1 MFVSLQFK
9 LELKKEDKEKLI
21 RLMRKQSSAIRV
33 AYNMLKELEKEKTK
47 NPHAQIYHRLRQL
60 FPELP
65 TKYIDS
71 AIYKAKQYP
80 TDKPVVFGSKKLF
93 EKLCKNHLTGKTR
106 EELKKQWRE
115 LRQGTLISI
124 GSRHEAVKGNLLLRF
139 MELDGK
145 LHLRITTGNRE
156 FIYAKVLREPSNS
169 KDKWLTFMAM
179 LLESWQ
185 TQNYFA
191 YTVELK
197 LRDGETYG
205 SVSFELPTPEVKY
218 TKENGVIAIDT
229 NASPIHL
236 AIAEVSKT
244 GELLSYQTIS
254 LHHLLGLSQNSKDH
268 QEWILAHQL
277 LDLAIQKGKAIAV
290 ENLKKLK
297 KGMRGDGKATLRK
310 RLHQWNAKKFL
321 QKLKRVAMLKGVEVI
336 EVNPAYTSVIG
347 MLKYAPQ
354 LSIDKDIA
362 GAYVIGRRALG
373 FKEDTPENYEKLL
386 KDRTYLEF
394 ALKRYEER
402 EKELRELL
410 EKETNQYK
418 RNALKSELRS
428 VENSKKLLTHL
439 VQSLQSESSSCEG
452 TYGRNPEQGRVTKTT
467 LQSAWQ
473 VLKVAL
479 LFPILGKVLPR
490 DLSPLKPVLVEGV
503 WDRVRSRLVPLEA
516 GGTVPTR
523 DFQNSLKDDK
533 AQVSKRA
540 RAFLSLS
547 MPSFIISSERQ

>member
-9 LELKKEDKEKLI
+9 LELKREDKEKLI
-21 RLMRKQSSAIRV
+21 KLMRKQSSTIRV
-33 AYNMLKELEKEKTK
+33 AYNMLKELEKEETK
-47 NPHAQIYHRLRQL
+47 NPHAQIYQRLRQL
-60 FPELP
+60 FPDLP

-80 TDKPVVFGSKKLF
+80 TDKPVVFGGKRLF
-93 EKLCKNHLTGKTR
+93 ERLCKKHLTGKAR
-106 EELKKQWRE
+106 ERLKKQWKE
-115 LRQGTLISI
+115 LRQGTLISV
-124 GSRHEAVKGNLLLRF
+124 GSKSDKGNRLMRF
-139 MELDGK
+139 EDLNGQ
-145 LHLRITTGNRE
+145 LYLRITIGNGE

-185 TQNYFA
+185 TQNYFP

-197 LRDGETYG
+197 LRDGEVYG
-205 SVSFELPTPEVKY
+205 SVSFELPTPEVRC

-236 AIAEVSKT
+236 AVAEVSKT

-254 LHHLLGLSQNSKDH
+254 LHHFLELSQNSKDH
-268 QEWILAHQL
+268 QEWILAHQIV
-277 LDLAIQKGKAIAV
+277 DLAIQRNKAIAI

-297 KGMRGDGKATLRK
+297 KGVRGDGKAELRK
-310 RLHQWNAKKFL
+310 RLHQWNVKKFL

-354 LSIDKDIA
+354 LNIDKDIA

-373 FKEDTPENYEKLL
+373 FKEDVPENYERLL
-386 KDRTYLEF
+386 KNKAYLEF

-402 EKELRELL
+402 EKELRELI
-410 EKETNQYK
+410 EKESNEYK
-418 RNALKSELRS
+418 RNALESELRG
-428 VENSKKLLTHL
+428 VENSKKLLANL
-439 VQSLQSESSSCEG
+439 IQSLQDEPSGCEG
-452 TYGRNPEQGRVTKTT
+452 ADGRNPEQGRGNLASFV
-467 LQSAWQ
+467 AWQ

-516 GGTVPTR
+516 GGTIPMR
-523 DFQNSLKDDK
+523 DF
-533 AQVSKRA
+533 
-540 RAFLSLS
+540 
-547 MPSFIISSERQ
+547 

>member
-9 LELKKEDKEKLI
+9 PELKKEDKEKLKK
-21 RLMRKQSSAIRV
+21 LMGKQSSAIRV
-33 AYNMLKELEKEKTK
+33 AYNMLKDLEKEKTK
-47 NPHAQIYHRLRQL
+47 NPHAQIYHRLKQL

-80 TDKPVVFGSKKLF
+80 TDKPVVFGGKRLF
-93 EKLCKNHLTGKTR
+93 EKLCKNHLTGKAK
-106 EELKKQWRE
+106 EKLKKQWRE
-115 LRQGTLISI
+115 LRQGTLIAI
-124 GSRHEAVKGNLLLRF
+124 GSKHEAVKGNLLLRF

-169 KDKWLTFMAM
+169 RDKWITFMAM

-185 TQNYFA
+185 TQSYFP

-197 LRDGETYG
+197 LRNGEVYG
-205 SVSFELPTPEVKY
+205 SVSFEIPTPEVRY

-244 GELLSYQTIS
+244 GELVSYQTIS

-268 QEWILAHQL
+268 QEWILAHQIV
-277 LDLAIQKGKAIAV
+277 DLAIQKGKAIAV
-290 ENLKKLK
+290 ENLKKLR
-297 KGMRGDGKATLRK
+297 KGKLGDGKAELRK
-310 RLHQWNAKKFL
+310 RLHHWNAKKFL
-321 QKLKRVAMLKGVEVI
+321 QKLKRVARLKGVEVI
-336 EVNPAYTSVIG
+336 EVNPAYTAVIG

-362 GAYVIGRRALG
+362 SAYVIGKRALG
-373 FKEDTPENYEKLL
+373 FKEDMPENYERLL
-386 KDRTYLEF
+386 KDKVYLEF

-402 EKELRELL
+402 EKDLVELI
-410 EKETNQYK
+410 EKESNEYK

-428 VENSKKLLTHL
+428 VEDARKLLANL
-439 VQSLQSESSSCEG
+439 LQGLQSKLSSCEG
-452 TYGRNPEQGRVTKTT
+452 ANGRNPEQGRVAKTT

-473 VLKVAL
+473 VLKVAF
-479 LFPILGKVLPR
+479 LFPILGQILPR

-503 WDRVRSRLVPLEA
+503 CDRVRSRLVPLSA
-516 GGTVPTR
+516 GGR
-523 DFQNSLKDDK
+523 S
-533 AQVSKRA
+533 R
-540 RAFLSLS
+540 
-547 MPSFIISSERQ
+547 

>member
-1 MFVSLQFK
+1 MLVSLQFK
-9 LELKKEDKEKLI
+9 LELRKEDGEKLTK
-21 RLMRKQSSAIRV
+21 LMRKQSSAIRV
-33 AYNMLKELEKEKTK
+33 AYNMLKELEKGKAK

-60 FPELP
+60 FPDLP

-80 TDKPVVFGSKKLF
+80 TDKPVVFGGKRLF
-93 EKLCKNHLTGKTR
+93 EKLCKNHLTGKVR
-106 EELKKQWRE
+106 EGLKKQWRE

-124 GSRHEAVKGNLLLRF
+124 GSKSDKGNRLTRF
-139 MELDGK
+139 ENINGQLC
-145 LHLRITTGNRE
+145 LRITTGNRE

-197 LRDGETYG
+197 LEDGEVYG
-205 SVSFELPTPEVKY
+205 SVSFEIPTPKVRY

-244 GELLSYQTIS
+244 GELVSYQTIS
-254 LHHLLGLSQNSKDH
+254 LHNLLGLSQNSKDNE
-268 QEWILAHQL
+268 EWILAHKVV
-277 LDLAIQKGKAIAV
+277 DLAIQKGKAIAV

-297 KGMRGDGKATLRK
+297 KGKRGDGKATLRK
-310 RLHQWNAKKFL
+310 RLHQWNVKKFL
-321 QKLKRVAMLKGVEVI
+321 QKLKRVAMLKGVKIV

-354 LSIDKDIA
+354 LNIDKDIA
-362 GAYVIGRRALG
+362 SAYVIGRRALG
-373 FKEDTPENYEKLL
+373 FKEDTPENYEGLL
-386 KDRTYLEF
+386 KDKEYLEF
-394 ALKRYEER
+394 AVGKYKDR
-402 EKELRELL
+402 EKELKELI
-410 EKETNQYK
+410 EKESNQYK
-418 RNALKSELRS
+418 GNALKRELKE
-428 VENSKKLLTHL
+428 VENAKKLLTNL
-439 VQSLQSESSSCEG
+439 VQSLQGEPSSCEG
-452 TYGRNPEQGRVTKTT
+452 AYGRNPERGRVAKTT
-467 LQSAWQ
+467 LQSAWR
-473 VLKVAL
+473 VLRVAL

-516 GGTVPTR
+516 GGASR
-523 DFQNSLKDDK
+523 
-533 AQVSKRA
+533 
-540 RAFLSLS
+540 
-547 MPSFIISSERQ
+547 

>member
-21 RLMRKQSSAIRV
+21 KLMRKQSSAIRV

-47 NPHAQIYHRLRQL
+47 KTHAQIYHRLRQL
-60 FPELP
+60 FPDLL

-80 TDKPVVFGSKKLF
+80 ADKSVVFGGKRLF
-93 EKLCKNHLTGKTR
+93 EKLCKNHLTGKVR
-106 EELKKQWRE
+106 EGLKKQWKE
-115 LRQGTLISI
+115 QRQGTLVSI
-124 GSRHEAVKGNLLLRF
+124 GSKADKGNRLTRF
-139 MELDGK
+139 EDLNGQ
-145 LHLRITTGNRE
+145 LHLRITIGNRE

-185 TQNYFA
+185 TQSYFP

-197 LRDGETYG
+197 LRNGEVYG
-205 SVSFELPTPEVKY
+205 NVSFEIPTPEVKY
-218 TKENGVIAIDT
+218 TKDNGVIAVDT

-244 GELLSYQTIS
+244 GELISYQTIN
-254 LHHLLGLSQNSKDH
+254 LHQLLGLSQNSKDH
-268 QEWILAHQL
+268 QEWILAHQIV
-277 LDLAIQKGKAIAV
+277 DLATQKNKAIAI

-297 KGMRGDGKATLRK
+297 KGKRGDGKATLRK

-321 QKLKRVAMLKGVEVI
+321 QKLKRVAMLKGVEIV

-373 FKEDTPENYEKLL
+373 FREDMPENYEKLL
-386 KDRTYLEF
+386 KDRTYMEF

-410 EKETNQYK
+410 EEETNQYK
-418 RNALKSELRS
+418 RNALESELNN
-428 VENSKKLLTHL
+428 VEKAKKLLTNL
-439 VQSLQSESSSCEG
+439 IQSLRSESSSCEEAN
-452 TYGRNPEQGRVTKTT
+452 GRNSEQGETEKVS
-467 LQSAWQ
+467 QSAWQ
-473 VLKVAL
+473 VLRVAL
-479 LFPILGKVLPR
+479 LFPILGRILPR

-503 WDRVRSRLVPLEA
+503 WDRVRRSNGLVPLEA

-523 DFQNSLKDDK
+523 DF
-533 AQVSKRA
+533 
-540 RAFLSLS
+540 
-547 MPSFIISSERQ
+547 

>member
-21 RLMRKQSSAIRV
+21 KLMRKQSSAIRV
-33 AYNMLKELEKEKTK
+33 AYNMLKELEKEKIR

-60 FPELP
+60 FPDLP

-80 TDKPVVFGSKKLF
+80 TDKSVVFGSKRIF
-93 EKLCKNHLTGKTR
+93 EKLCKNHLSGKLR
-106 EELKKQWRE
+106 EKLKKQWRE

-124 GSRHEAVKGNLLLRF
+124 GSKADKGNRLTRF
-139 MELDGK
+139 EDLNGQ

-156 FIYAKVLREPSNS
+156 FIYAKVLRELSNS
-169 KDKWLTFMAM
+169 KDKWITFIAM

-185 TQNYFA
+185 TKNYFP

-197 LRDGETYG
+197 LRDVEVYG

-218 TKENGVIAIDT
+218 TKEKGVIAIDT

-254 LHHLLGLSQNSKDH
+254 LHHLLGLSKNGKDQ
-268 QEWILAHQL
+268 QEWILAHKIV
-277 LDLAIQKGKAIAV
+277 DLAIQKNKAIAI

-297 KGMRGDGKATLRK
+297 KGKRGDGKATLRK

-336 EVNPAYTSVIG
+336 EVNPAYTSIIG

-354 LSIDKDIA
+354 LNIDKDIA
-362 GAYVIGRRALG
+362 GAHVIGRRALG
-373 FKEDTPENYEKLL
+373 FMEDMPENYGKLL
-386 KDRTYLEF
+386 KDKAYLEF
-394 ALKRYEER
+394 ALKSYEER
-402 EKELRELL
+402 GKEFRKLIEKESNE
-410 EKETNQYK
+410 YK
-418 RNALKSELRS
+418 RNALKSELRN
-428 VENSKKLLTHL
+428 VDNSKKLLINL
-439 VQSLQSESSSCEG
+439 LQSLQSEPSSCEG
-452 TYGRNPEQGRVTKTT
+452 AYGRNPEQERGN
-467 LQSAWQ
+467 LAFSSAWQ
-473 VLKVAL
+473 VLRVAI
-479 LFPILGKVLPR
+479 LFPVLGKVLPR
-490 DLSPLKPVLVEGV
+490 DLSPLKPVLVEGA

-516 GGTVPTR
+516 GGTVPMR
-523 DFQNSLKDDK
+523 DF
-533 AQVSKRA
+533 
-540 RAFLSLS
+540 
-547 MPSFIISSERQ
+547 

>member
-9 LELKKEDKEKLI
+9 LELKKEDREKLI
-21 RLMRKQSSAIRV
+21 KLMRKQSSAIRI
-33 AYNMLKELEKEKTK
+33 AYNMLKELEEEKTK
-47 NPHAQIYHRLRQL
+47 KLHTQIYHKLRQI

-80 TDKPVVFGSKKLF
+80 RDKIVVFGGKRLF
-93 EKLCKNHLTGKTR
+93 EKLCKNHLTGKVR
-106 EELKKQWRE
+106 EKLKNQWRE
-115 LRQGTLISI
+115 LRQGTLVSI
-124 GSRHEAVKGNLLLRF
+124 GSKSDKGNRLTRF
-139 MELDGK
+139 EDLNGQ
-145 LHLRITTGNRE
+145 LYLRITTGNRE

-185 TQNYFA
+185 TKNYFA

-197 LRDGETYG
+197 LRDGEVYG
-205 SVSFELPTPEVKY
+205 SVSFEIPTPEIKY

-277 LDLAIQKGKAIAV
+277 LDLAIQKGKAIAI
-290 ENLKKLK
+290 ENLKKIK
-297 KGMRGDGKATLRK
+297 RGMRGDGKAELRK

-321 QKLKRVAMLKGVEVI
+321 QKLRRVAMLKGVEVV
-336 EVNPAYTSVIG
+336 EVHPAYTSVIG

-373 FKEDTPENYEKLL
+373 FKEDMPENYEKLL
-386 KDRTYLEF
+386 KDKSYLEF

-402 EKELRELL
+402 EKELTELV
-410 EKETNQYK
+410 EKETNEYK
-418 RNALKSELRS
+418 RNALESELRS
-428 VENSKKLLTHL
+428 VENAKELLTNFI
-439 VQSLQSESSSCEG
+439 QSLQSEPSSCEG
-452 TYGRNPEQGRVTKTT
+452 ANGRNSEQGRIAKTT

-473 VLKVAL
+473 VLRVAL

-490 DLSPLKPVLVEGV
+490 DLSPLKPILVEGA

-516 GGTVPTR
+516 GGAS
-523 DFQNSLKDDK
+523 Q
-533 AQVSKRA
+533 
-540 RAFLSLS
+540 
-547 MPSFIISSERQ
+547 

>member
-1 MFVSLQFK
+1 MFVSLRFK

-21 RLMRKQSSAIRV
+21 KLMRKQSSAIRT
-33 AYNMLKELEKEKTK
+33 AYNMLKELEKERAK
-47 NPHAQIYHRLRQL
+47 NPHAQIYQRLRQL
-60 FPELP
+60 FSDLP
-65 TKYIDS
+65 TRYIDS

-80 TDKPVVFGSKKLF
+80 TDKPVVFGSKRLF
-93 EKLCKNHLTGKTR
+93 EKLCKNHLIGKVR
-106 EELKKQWRE
+106 ERLKKQWKE
-115 LRQGTLISI
+115 QRQGTLVSI
-124 GSRHEAVKGNLLLRF
+124 GSKSDKGNRLMKFEDLN
-139 MELDGK
+139 GQ
-145 LHLRITTGNRE
+145 LHLRINTGNRE
-156 FIYAKVLREPSNS
+156 FIYARVLREPSNS
-169 KDKWLTFMAM
+169 KDKWINFMTM

-185 TQNYFA
+185 TKNYFA
-191 YTVELK
+191 YTIELK
-197 LRDGETYG
+197 LRDGEVYG
-205 SVSFELPTPEVKY
+205 SVSFEIPTPKVKY
-218 TKENGVIAIDT
+218 TKNNGLIAIET

-254 LHHLLGLSQNSKDH
+254 LHHLLGLSKNTKDH

-277 LDLAIQKGKAIAV
+277 LDLAIQRNKAIAV

-297 KGMRGDGKATLRK
+297 KGMRGDGKAKLRK

-373 FKEDTPENYEKLL
+373 FKEDMPENYEKLL
-386 KDRTYLEF
+386 KDGAYLEF
-394 ALKRYEER
+394 ALKKYEER
-402 EKELRELL
+402 EKELRELI
-410 EKETNQYK
+410 EKESNEYK
-418 RNALKSELRS
+418 RNALKSELKN
-428 VENSKKLLTHL
+428 VEYAKELLVNL
-439 VQSLQSESSSCEG
+439 VQSLQSESSSCG
-452 TYGRNPEQGRVTKTT
+452 GAYGRNPEQGETKKVS
-467 LQSAWQ
+467 QSAWQ

-516 GGTVPTR
+516 GGTVPIR
-523 DFQNSLKDDK
+523 DF
-533 AQVSKRA
+533 
-540 RAFLSLS
+540 
-547 MPSFIISSERQ
+547 

>member
-9 LELKKEDKEKLI
+9 LELKKEDKEKLAQ
-21 RLMRKQSSAIRV
+21 LMRKQSSAIRT
-33 AYNMLKELEKEKTK
+33 AYNMLKELEKEKTR

-60 FPELP
+60 FPDLP

-80 TDKPVVFGSKKLF
+80 TDKPVVFGGKRLF
-93 EKLCKNHLTGKTR
+93 EKLCKNHLSGKAR
-106 EELKKQWRE
+106 EKLKKQWRE
-115 LRQGTLISI
+115 LRQGTLIAI
-124 GSRHEAVKGNLLLRF
+124 GSKHKTAQGNLLLRF

-145 LHLRITTGNRE
+145 LHLRITTGKRE

-169 KDKWLTFMAM
+169 KDKWITFMAM

-185 TQNYFA
+185 TKNYFA

-197 LRDGETYG
+197 LRDGEVYG
-205 SVSFELPTPEVKY
+205 SVSFEIPTPEVKY

-254 LHHLLGLSQNSKDH
+254 LHHLLGLYQNSKDY
-268 QEWILAHQL
+268 QEWILAHKIV
-277 LDLAIQKGKAIAV
+277 DLAIQKNKAIAI

-297 KGMRGDGKATLRK
+297 RGMRGDGKAELRK
-310 RLHQWNAKKFL
+310 RLHHWDAKKFL

-336 EVNPAYTSVIG
+336 EVHPAYTSVIG

-373 FKEDTPENYEKLL
+373 FKEDMPENYERLL
-386 KDRTYLEF
+386 KDKAYLEF

-402 EKELRELL
+402 EKELREII
-410 EKETNQYK
+410 EKESNEYK
-418 RNALKSELRS
+418 RNAIKSELRS
-428 VENSKKLLTHL
+428 VEDAKELLTHL
-439 VQSLQSESSSCEG
+439 LQSLQGEPSSCEG
-452 TYGRNPEQGRVTKTT
+452 AYGRNPKQGETKKVS
-467 LQSAWQ
+467 QAAWQ

-479 LFPILGKVLPR
+479 LFPILGRILPR

-523 DFQNSLKDDK
+523 DF
-533 AQVSKRA
+533 
-540 RAFLSLS
+540 
-547 MPSFIISSERQ
+547 

>member
-9 LELKKEDKEKLI
+9 LELIKEDKEKLTK
-21 RLMRKQSSAIRV
+21 LMRKQSSAIRT
-33 AYNMLKELEKEKTK
+33 AYNMLKELEREKTK
-47 NPHAQIYHRLRQL
+47 NPHAQIYQRLRQL

-80 TDKPVVFGSKKLF
+80 TDKPVVFGSKRLF
-93 EKLCKNHLTGKTR
+93 EKLCKNHLTGKAR
-106 EELKKQWRE
+106 EKLKKQWRE

-124 GSRHEAVKGNLLLRF
+124 GSKHEAVKGNLLLRF

-185 TQNYFA
+185 TQSYFP

-197 LRDGETYG
+197 LRDGEVYG
-205 SVSFELPTPEVKY
+205 NVSFEIPTPEVRY
-218 TKENGVIAIDT
+218 TKKNGVIAIDT

-236 AIAEVSKT
+236 AMAEVSKT

-268 QEWILAHQL
+268 QEWILAHQIV
-277 LDLAIQKGKAIAV
+277 DLAIQKNKAIAI

-297 KGMRGDGKATLRK
+297 KGMRGDGKAKLRK
-310 RLHQWNAKKFL
+310 ILHQWNAKKFL

-336 EVNPAYTSVIG
+336 EINPAYTSVIS

-386 KDRTYLEF
+386 KDKAYLEF

-402 EKELRELL
+402 EKEPVELL

-418 RNALKSELRS
+418 RNALESELRS
-428 VENSKKLLTHL
+428 VEDAKKLLTNFI
-439 VQSLQSESSSCEG
+439 QSLQSEPSSCEG
-452 TYGRNPEQGRVTKTT
+452 ANGRNPEQGRGNLASSV
-467 LQSAWQ
+467 ARQ

-479 LFPILGKVLPR
+479 LFPILGRVLPR
-490 DLSPLKPVLVEGV
+490 DLSPLKPVLVEGA
-503 WDRVRSRLVPLEA
+503 WDRVRGRLVPLEA
-516 GGTVPTR
+516 GGTLPIR
-523 DFQNSLKDDK
+523 DF
-533 AQVSKRA
+533 
-540 RAFLSLS
+540 
-547 MPSFIISSERQ
+547 

>member
-1 MFVSLQFK
+1 MFISLQFK
-9 LELKKEDKEKLI
+9 VELKKEDKEKLI
-21 RLMRKQSSAIRV
+21 KLMRKQSSAIRV

-47 NPHAQIYHRLRQL
+47 NPHSQIYHRLRKL

-80 TDKPVVFGSKKLF
+80 TDKPVVFGGKRLF
-93 EKLCKNHLTGKTR
+93 EKLCKNHLTGKAR
-106 EELKKQWRE
+106 EKLKKQWRE

-124 GSRHEAVKGNLLLRF
+124 GSKHKTAQGNLLLRF

-145 LHLRITTGNRE
+145 LHLRISTGNRE

-169 KDKWLTFMAM
+169 KDKWITFMAM

-185 TQNYFA
+185 TKNYFA

-197 LRDGETYG
+197 LREGEIYG
-205 SVSFELPTPEVKY
+205 SVSFEIPKPEVKH
-218 TKENGVIAIDT
+218 TKENGVIAIDI

-244 GELLSYQTIS
+244 GELVSYQTIS
-254 LHHLLGLSQNSKDH
+254 LHNLSGLSQNSKDH
-268 QEWILAHQL
+268 QEWILAHKIV
-277 LDLAIQKGKAIAV
+277 DLAIQKNKAIAV
-290 ENLKKLK
+290 ENLKKLR
-297 KGMRGDGKATLRK
+297 KGKRGDGKATLRK
-310 RLHQWNAKKFL
+310 ILHNWNAKKFL

-336 EVNPAYTSVIG
+336 EVNPAYTSIIG

-354 LSIDKDIA
+354 LSIDKDVA

-373 FKEDTPENYEKLL
+373 FNEDTPENYEKLL
-386 KDRTYLEF
+386 KDEKYLEF

-402 EKELRELL
+402 EKELKELL

-418 RNALKSELRS
+418 RTALKSETKI
-428 VENSKKLLTHL
+428 VEKAKELLANFI
-439 VQSLQSESSSCEG
+439 QSLQSESSSCEG
-452 TYGRNPEQGRVTKTT
+452 AYGRNSEQGETKKVS
-467 LQSAWQ
+467 QSAWQ
-473 VLKVAL
+473 VLRVAL

-490 DLSPLKPVLVEGV
+490 DLSPLKPILVEGV
-503 WDRVRSRLVPLEA
+503 WDRVRSRLAPLEV
-516 GGTVPTR
+516 GGAS
-523 DFQNSLKDDK
+523 Q
-533 AQVSKRA
+533 
-540 RAFLSLS
+540 
-547 MPSFIISSERQ
+547 

>member
-1 MFVSLQFK
+1 
-9 LELKKEDKEKLI
+9 
-21 RLMRKQSSAIRV
+21 
-33 AYNMLKELEKEKTK
+33 
-47 NPHAQIYHRLRQL
+47 
-60 FPELP
+60 
-65 TKYIDS
+65 
-71 AIYKAKQYP
+71 
-80 TDKPVVFGSKKLF
+80 
-93 EKLCKNHLTGKTR
+93 
-106 EELKKQWRE
+106 
-115 LRQGTLISI
+115 
-124 GSRHEAVKGNLLLRF
+124 

-145 LHLRITTGNRE
+145 LHLRITTGKRE
-156 FIYAKVLREPSNS
+156 FVYAKVLREPSNS
-169 KDKWLTFMAM
+169 KDKWLTFIAM

-197 LRDGETYG
+197 LRNGEVYG
-205 SVSFELPTPEVKY
+205 SVSFEIPTPEVRC

-236 AIAEVSKT
+236 AVAEVSKT

-254 LHHLLGLSQNSKDH
+254 LHNLLGLSQNSKDN

-277 LDLAIQKGKAIAV
+277 LDLAIQKGKAIAI

-297 KGMRGDGKATLRK
+297 RGRRGDGKVKLRK
-310 RLHQWNAKKFL
+310 ILHQWNAKRFL

-336 EVNPAYTSVIG
+336 EVNPAYTSIMG

-354 LSIDKDIA
+354 LSIDKDVA

-373 FKEDTPENYEKLL
+373 FKEDMPENYEKLL
-386 KDRTYLEF
+386 KDKAYLEF

-402 EKELRELL
+402 EKELKELL
-410 EKETNQYK
+410 EKESNEYK

-428 VENSKKLLTHL
+428 VENARKLLANFL
-439 VQSLQSESSSCEG
+439 QSLQGEPSGCEG
-452 TYGRNPEQGRVTKTT
+452 AYGRNPKQGETKKVS
-467 LQSAWQ
+467 QVVWQ

-516 GGTVPTR
+516 GGTVPMR
-523 DFQNSLKDDK
+523 DFLEQ
-533 AQVSKRA
+533 
-540 RAFLSLS
+540 
-547 MPSFIISSERQ
+547 PP

>member
-9 LELKKEDKEKLI
+9 LEVRKEYREKLI
-21 RLMRKQSSAIRV
+21 KPMRKQSSAIRV
-33 AYNMLKELEKEKTK
+33 AYNMLKELEGEKTK
-47 NPHAQIYHRLRQL
+47 NPHAQTYHRLRQL
-60 FPELP
+60 FPDLP

-80 TDKPVVFGSKKLF
+80 TDKPVVFGGKRLF
-93 EKLCKNHLTGKTR
+93 EKLCKNHLTGKAR
-106 EELKKQWRE
+106 EKLKKQWRE
-115 LRQGTLISI
+115 LRQGTLIAI
-124 GSRHEAVKGNLLLRF
+124 GSKHKTAQGNLLLRF

-145 LHLRITTGNRE
+145 LYLRITTGNRE
-156 FIYAKVLREPSNS
+156 FIYAKVLREPSNG
-169 KDKWLTFMAM
+169 KDKWITFMAM

-197 LRDGETYG
+197 LREGEIYG
-205 SVSFELPTPEVKY
+205 SVSFEIPTPKVKY

-254 LHHLLGLSQNSKDH
+254 LHHLLGLSQNSKDY
-268 QEWILAHQL
+268 QEWILSHQMV
-277 LDLAIQKGKAIAV
+277 DLAIQKGKAIAI

-297 KGMRGDGKATLRK
+297 RGRKGDGKAKLRK

-321 QKLKRVAMLKGVEVI
+321 QKLKRVATIKGVEVI

-354 LSIDKDIA
+354 LNIDKDIA

-373 FKEDTPENYEKLL
+373 FKEDMPENYEKLL
-386 KDRTYLEF
+386 KDEAYLEF

-402 EKELRELL
+402 EKEITELI
-410 EKETNQYK
+410 EKETNEYK
-418 RNALKSELRS
+418 RNALESELRI
-428 VENSKKLLTHL
+428 VEDSKKLLTNL
-439 VQSLQSESSSCEG
+439 IQSLQSEPSSCEG
-452 TYGRNPEQGRVTKTT
+452 ANGRNPEQGRGSKASP
-467 LQSAWQ
+467 SAWQ

-479 LFPILGKVLPR
+479 LFPILGRVLPR

-503 WDRVRSRLVPLEA
+503 WDRVRSRLAPLEA
-516 GGTVPTR
+516 GGA
-523 DFQNSLKDDK
+523 FQ
-533 AQVSKRA
+533 
-540 RAFLSLS
+540 
-547 MPSFIISSERQ
+547 

>member
-1 MFVSLQFK
+1 MMFVSLQFK
-9 LELKKEDKEKLI
+9 LELKKEDKEKLMK
-21 RLMRKQSSAIRV
+21 LMRKQSSAIRT

-47 NPHAQIYHRLRQL
+47 NPHAQIYQRLRQL

-65 TKYIDS
+65 TRYIDS

-80 TDKPVVFGSKKLF
+80 TDRPVVFGGKRLF
-93 EKLCKNHLTGKTR
+93 EKLCKNHLTGKVR
-106 EELKKQWRE
+106 EGLKKQWKE
-115 LRQGTLISI
+115 QRQGTLVSI
-124 GSRHEAVKGNLLLRF
+124 GSKADKGNRLTRF
-139 MELDGK
+139 ENINGQ

-169 KDKWLTFMAM
+169 KDKWITFMAM

-185 TQNYFA
+185 TQSYFP

-197 LRDGETYG
+197 LRDGEVYG
-205 SVSFELPTPEVKY
+205 NVSFEIPTPEVRY
-218 TKENGVIAIDT
+218 TKKNGVIAIDT

-236 AIAEVSKT
+236 AMAEVSKT
-244 GELLSYQTIS
+244 GELVSYQTIS
-254 LHHLLGLSQNSKDH
+254 LHHFLGLSQNSKDH

-277 LDLAIQKGKAIAV
+277 LDLAIQKGKAIAI

-297 KGMRGDGKATLRK
+297 KGVRGDGKAKLRK
-310 RLHQWNAKKFL
+310 RLHQWNVKKFL

-362 GAYVIGRRALG
+362 SAYVIGRRALG
-373 FKEDTPENYEKLL
+373 FKEDMPENYEKLL
-386 KDRTYLEF
+386 KDKAYLEF

-402 EKELRELL
+402 EKELRELV
-410 EKETNQYK
+410 EKESNEYK
-418 RNALKSELRS
+418 RNALESELRS
-428 VENSKKLLTHL
+428 VENSKKLLTNL
-439 VQSLQSESSSCEG
+439 IQSLQSEPSGCEG
-452 TYGRNPEQGRVTKTT
+452 ANGRNPEQGRVAKTT

-490 DLSPLKPVLVEGV
+490 DLSPLKPVLVEGA

-516 GGTVPTR
+516 GGTVPIR
-523 DFQNSLKDDK
+523 DF
-533 AQVSKRA
+533 
-540 RAFLSLS
+540 
-547 MPSFIISSERQ
+547 